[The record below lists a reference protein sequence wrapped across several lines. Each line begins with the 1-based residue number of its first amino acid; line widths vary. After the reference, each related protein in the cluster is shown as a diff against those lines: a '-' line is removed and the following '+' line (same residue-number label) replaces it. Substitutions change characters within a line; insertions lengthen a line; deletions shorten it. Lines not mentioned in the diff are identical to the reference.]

1 MTTTITNS
9 FTSSFDP
16 LTMGTTALHIYL
28 QLRYP
33 PLQFP
38 SVSTFH
44 GVTAYAISSVSTFD
58 SHSPPLFLTV
68 HLYFSWSPPLI
79 LTVHLYFSRAPPLFL
94 TVSTFIS
101 HGLHHYFS
109 RSPPLF
115 LAISP
120 LKGEDRRSP
129 PCNSPRSLPYLLVSL
144 FFIGLEIIYC
154 SRR

>member
-16 LTMGTTALHIYL
+16 LTMGITALHIYL

-58 SHSPPLFLTV
+58 SHGPP
-68 HLYFSWSPPLI
+68 S
-79 LTVHLYFSRAPPLFL
+79 FL

-101 HGLHHYFS
+101 HGLHLYFS
-109 RSPPLF
+109 WSPPLF
-115 LAISP
+115 LAIST
-120 LKGEDRRSP
+120 LKGEDRLSP
-129 PCNSPRSLPYLLVSL
+129 PCHSPRSLPYLLVSL
-144 FFIGLEIIYC
+144 FFIGLEITCC